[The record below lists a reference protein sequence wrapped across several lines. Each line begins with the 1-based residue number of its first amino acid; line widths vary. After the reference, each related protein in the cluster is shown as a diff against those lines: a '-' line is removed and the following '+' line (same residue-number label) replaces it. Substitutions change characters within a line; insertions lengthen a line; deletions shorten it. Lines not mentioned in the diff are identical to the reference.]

1 MTINTYLS
9 IDAFNL
15 NKLNAPIKSIWWLNG
30 LKKQDLPICCLQE
43 PHFRS
48 KDTHRLT
55 VKGWERYSIEMEI
68 FKKLVAILI
77 SGKIDFKTKTIKEK
91 NIENKHIKGI

>member
-15 NKLNAPIKSIWWLNG
+15 NKLNAPIKDIWQLNG
-30 LKKQDLPICCLQE
+30 LKKKQDLSICCLQE

-48 KDTHRLT
+48 KDIHRLT
-55 VKGWERYSIEMEI
+55 LTGWERYSMEMKILE
-68 FKKLVAILI
+68 KLVAKL
-77 SGKIDFKTKTIKEK
+77 T
-91 NIENKHIKGI
+91 